1 MTKDKLIEILKKLLK
16 TDADLSFLLQL
27 KQAELELLIACVR
40 DRVQ

>member
-16 TDADLSFLLQL
+16 TDAELGFLSQL